1 MAKKNFF
8 SSFEKNLSFENGATS
23 DVAELKE
30 GASQEQSVP
39 GPVSALTSNKEVAKQ
54 APIIKST
61 PVVKKE
67 LKKVKVA
74 EKKTSTTKVTTFR
87 IDADLLENIKAMAY
101 WDREK
106 IQDVL
111 DKALSAYID
120 QVPSNELAKAQKAYA
135 KANS

>member
-23 DVAELKE
+23 DVAEIKE
-30 GASQEQSVP
+30 RASSVQTVP
-39 GPVSALTSNKEVAKQ
+39 SPISMPETNKEVLKQ
-54 APIIKST
+54 SSVNKNK

-67 LKKVKVA
+67 LKKVKTG
-74 EKKTSTTKVTTFR
+74 EKKTPITKVTTFR

-120 QVPSNELAKAQKAYA
+120 QVPASELSKAQKAYA
-135 KANS
+135 KSLK